1 MLRKKSTAISA
12 CCSTDVITNL
22 PGLASAA
29 RSGYSEGIMATVKR
43 GVLTATG
50 EWWTHLRR
58 VKRLFWKA
66 ERQAAKK
73 DARREADSG
82 KS

>member
-1 MLRKKSTAISA
+1 
-12 CCSTDVITNL
+12 
-22 PGLASAA
+22 
-29 RSGYSEGIMATVKR
+29 MATVKR

-73 DARREADSG
+73 DARREAHSG